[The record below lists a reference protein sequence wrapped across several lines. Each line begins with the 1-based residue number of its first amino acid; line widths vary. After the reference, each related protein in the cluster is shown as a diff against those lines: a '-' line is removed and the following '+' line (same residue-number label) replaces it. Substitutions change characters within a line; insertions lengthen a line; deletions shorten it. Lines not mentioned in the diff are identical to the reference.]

1 MDNLE
6 NKIEHLELGYKKQNS
21 TCSIQEIRLPVF
33 APIKRYTPSS
43 AIYKDFL
50 KNKRTRTILIHSGG
64 MSL

>member
-43 AIYKDFL
+43 AICRR
-50 KNKRTRTILIHSGG
+50 KNK
-64 MSL
+64 M